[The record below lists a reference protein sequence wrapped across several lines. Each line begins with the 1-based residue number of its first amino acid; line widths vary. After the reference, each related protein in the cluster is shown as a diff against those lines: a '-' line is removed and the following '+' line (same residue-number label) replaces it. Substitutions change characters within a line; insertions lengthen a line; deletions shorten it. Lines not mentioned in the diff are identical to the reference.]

1 MVPLEPSPL
10 THLGLDFEALLDSSS
25 LNPDCTADLTLLV
38 RRASLLCTPRSH
50 GQSPLYHKF
59 QVSRLDPPLTPRLE
73 RSLSFSPFKYSIIHS
88 GSRTLPPK
96 KRWKFSSIL
105 NQRSS
110 ILNNS
115 WYLAAQNLIL
125 CMLGFFLSSRECG
138 NALHAVKTPPP
149 SLSEGTVLMATLG
162 RKSQVVLEDI
172 QLLYNLQNA
181 LR

>member
-38 RRASLLCTPRSH
+38 RIASLLCTPRSH

-59 QVSRLDPPLTPRLE
+59 QVFGLDPPLTPRLE

-96 KRWKFSSIL
+96 KKMEEVFL
-105 NQRSS
+105 N
-110 ILNNS
+110 IKPTFLNIKQLLVPCCSELNS
-115 WYLAAQNLIL
+115 MHA
-125 CMLGFFLSSRECG
+125 GFFSLLHGVWEHFTCSQNPSPISIRGDSSDGDPGQEKSG
-138 NALHAVKTPPP
+138 GP
-149 SLSEGTVLMATLG
+149 G
-162 RKSQVVLEDI
+162 RHPAFI
-172 QLLYNLQNA
+172 
-181 LR
+181 